1 MDMDVRAAETEVG
14 AGRPPPLFA
23 DKFTPSQSGGED
35 RLCPPHYNSPLRP
48 WMLRARRKCTQ
59 QKPAAPALD
68 WLTYSL
74 VGSNRRRYSKVNNLE
89 KEAR

>member
-1 MDMDVRAAETEVG
+1 MPTTLLL
-14 AGRPPPLFA
+14 PLW
-23 DKFTPSQSGGED
+23 
-35 RLCPPHYNSPLRP
+35 P

-59 QKPAAPALD
+59 QLLQQKSAALALD